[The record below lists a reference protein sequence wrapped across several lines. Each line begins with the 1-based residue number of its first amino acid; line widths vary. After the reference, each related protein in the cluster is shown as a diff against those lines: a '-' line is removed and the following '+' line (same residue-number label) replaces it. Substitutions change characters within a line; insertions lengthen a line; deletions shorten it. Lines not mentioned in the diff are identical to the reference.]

1 MNKRLISIISLMLQ
15 AGVLMLLLTGFA
27 KQEKQPIT
35 SLDQLAQSG
44 VTIAVGISG
53 AGFSRCEAGDLQ

>member
-15 AGVLMLLLTGFA
+15 AGVLMLLLTGCA

-35 SLDQLAQSG
+35 ALD
-44 VTIAVGISG
+44 
-53 AGFSRCEAGDLQ
+53 